1 MSKLTFGIVDQSPIR
16 EGGTVKQALEE
27 TIMLAQSAEKFG
39 YHRYWV
45 AEHHNS
51 GGYAGTAPEIII
63 GQIAS
68 KTSHIMVG
76 SGGVM
81 LSHYSAL
88 KVAETFG
95 ILQSFFP
102 ERIELGIGRAPGSD
116 QDTARALS
124 YPKAIMNIQE
134 FPQQVSDLI
143 GFLSGTLPD
152 EHIFSHIKSQ
162 AGGPPPSIPGIW
174 LLGSSDYSARL
185 AAMLG
190 LPFSFADFFGSTAGH
205 GPLVAD
211 LYRKSF
217 KPSGYL
223 QEPKFNVALQVVC
236 ADTQEKA
243 DFVASSRNISRIN
256 SLRGI
261 RGPMISPE
269 DASSI
274 KLGPFEL
281 EHLEHVNRRSIQG
294 DPSTVKQQIIEAART
309 YQTNDVSIVTNCY
322 YFEDRVRSF
331 ELVAKIFGL
340 H

>member
-1 MSKLTFGIVDQSPIR
+1 
-16 EGGTVKQALEE
+16 
-27 TIMLAQSAEKFG
+27 
-39 YHRYWV
+39 
-45 AEHHNS
+45 
-51 GGYAGTAPEIII
+51 
-63 GQIAS
+63 
-68 KTSHIMVG
+68 
-76 SGGVM
+76 
-81 LSHYSAL
+81 
-88 KVAETFG
+88 
-95 ILQSFFP
+95 
-102 ERIELGIGRAPGSD
+102 
-116 QDTARALS
+116 
-124 YPKAIMNIQE
+124 MNIKE
-134 FPQQVSDLI
+134 CPQQVSDLI

-162 AGGPPPSIPGIW
+162 AGGPPPSMPGIW

-205 GPLVAD
+205 GPFVAD

-243 DFVASSRNISRIN
+243 DFVASSRNISRVN